1 MSVTCMHE
9 HGQSC
14 ERVDKMFAVSGDN
27 ILTAVSVARQCGMV
41 APRESIILASA
52 YVPEEDKPALI
63 EWKNI
68 GDEQMEG
75 EHTVDE
81 NGVEDLGIVVSG
93 L

>member
-1 MSVTCMHE
+1 M
-9 HGQSC
+9 
-14 ERVDKMFAVSGDN
+14 VDRMFAVSGDN

-75 EHTVDE
+75 ENTAEE
-81 NGVEDLGIVVSG
+81 NGVEDLGIVVG
-93 L
+93 GI